1 MAAPVIRAAD
11 SGSRE
16 LSEEKRPGVILQT
29 ERLLLREMEQT
40 DLKDLAEILQDPQVM
55 YAYERDFLDAD
66 VQEWLDNQKRRYAR
80 YGFGLWAVIRKT
92 DGQMIG
98 QAGLTMQPFGDREVL
113 EIGYLFKKAC
123 WHQGYAV
130 EAAAGCRQY
139 AFETLH
145 SIKVHSI
152 IRTNNDASIRV
163 AERIGMARG
172 ETFVKHYYGKDM
184 PHYLYTIYAASQ
196 EPPLIHG
203 STPPGHDAPVREPG
217 Q

>member
-80 YGFGLWAVIRKT
+80 YGFGLWSVIRKT

-98 QAGLTMQPFGDREVL
+98 QAGLTM
-113 EIGYLFKKAC
+113 
-123 WHQGYAV
+123 
-130 EAAAGCRQY
+130 
-139 AFETLH
+139 
-145 SIKVHSI
+145 
-152 IRTNNDASIRV
+152 
-163 AERIGMARG
+163 
-172 ETFVKHYYGKDM
+172 
-184 PHYLYTIYAASQ
+184 
-196 EPPLIHG
+196 
-203 STPPGHDAPVREPG
+203 
-217 Q
+217 